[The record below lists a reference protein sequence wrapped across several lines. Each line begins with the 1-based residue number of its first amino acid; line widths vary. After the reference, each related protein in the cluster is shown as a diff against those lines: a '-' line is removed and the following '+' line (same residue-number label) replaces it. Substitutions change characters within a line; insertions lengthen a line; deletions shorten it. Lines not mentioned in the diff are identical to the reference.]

1 MGNPKDIHEQIENE
15 KLEEKCINEKI
26 RLIKK
31 RPKEGR
37 NEALEEICREMIE
50 ENRLNWKKR
59 KILRGKEKRL
69 QEEKD
74 IQDWEKFCRLE
85 KAKTKKKEL
94 LERIEKVN
102 LKIRGKNLKWIRNK
116 QRLWREY

>member
-37 NEALEEICREMIE
+37 NEALEEICSEMIE

-59 KILRGKEKRL
+59 KI
-69 QEEKD
+69 
-74 IQDWEKFCRLE
+74 
-85 KAKTKKKEL
+85 
-94 LERIEKVN
+94 
-102 LKIRGKNLKWIRNK
+102 
-116 QRLWREY
+116 

>member
-59 KILRGKEKRL
+59 KLLRGKEKRL
-69 QEEKD
+69 QEGKD
-74 IQDWEKFCRLE
+74 MQHWEKFCRLE

-94 LERIEKVN
+94 LERIEKVD